1 VRHAKSSWNND
12 DLEDFHRPLNNRGF
26 KVAPEMGQRFAEKKC
41 KLDAIISR
49 PATRAITTAQII
61 AQKKGFNIDD
71 AVVVGIRGI
80 KNGFNI
86 DQITSNIEIYEA
98 TLDVLMDLIHQVNDQ
113 FGSIMLVGHNPGF
126 TELVNYL
133 VYASIDNMPTCAIA
147 QIQLDVDSWK
157 EISKHSGELISFDYP
172 KLIH

>member
-1 VRHAKSSWNND
+1 VSRVLTLVRHAKSSWNND

-41 KLDAIISR
+41 KLDAIISS

-61 AQKKGFNIDD
+61 AQ
-71 AVVVGIRGI
+71 

-126 TELVNYL
+126 TELVNHL